1 MKRILLCPNQERDPG
16 LQVSLRLLRM
26 LREHNIETGVY
37 LPGEE
42 ALPDSFMQD
51 LLKGSEAEIMNGVD
65 MLICLGGDGTMLRYS
80 GLAARYNVPML
91 GINMGHLGFITEL
104 ELEEIGEL
112 EEILSGRYSL
122 EKRMMLDVEVRRENA
137 LVYSGF
143 GLNEAVVSGS
153 DPAHAIRLTA
163 YGDNRKISDYA
174 GDGIIIATPTGSTAY
189 SMAAG
194 GPIVEPTAENLIL
207 TPICAHSLTAKAYV
221 LTGDRVTS
229 VKLLR
234 ADGNDAQLLIDGRDR
249 FPLAVG
255 DLIYVKKSDY
265 SCQLVKVMDR
275 SFYEI
280 VKNKLNQ

>member
-1 MKRILLCPNQERDPG
+1 MNRILLCPNRERDPG
-16 LQVSLRLLRM
+16 LQVSRRLLRQF
-26 LREHNIETGVY
+26 RERGLEAGIY
-37 LPGEE
+37 LP
-42 ALPDSFMQD
+42 ADDAPDDLPQQE
-51 LLKGSEAEIMNGVD
+51 LACGSTDEVMRGVD
-65 MLICLGGDGTMLRYS
+65 MLICLGGDGTMLRLS
-80 GLAARYNVPML
+80 ILAAQYNVPML

-104 ELEEIGEL
+104 DLEEIGEL
-112 EEILSGRYSL
+112 EEILDGHYTL
-122 EKRMMLDVEVRRENA
+122 EKRMMLDVEVRRNDV

-143 GLNEAVVSGS
+143 GLNEAVVSRS

-221 LTGDRVTS
+221 LTGDRRTS

-234 ADGNDAQLLIDGRDR
+234 ADGDDALLLVDGRDR
-249 FPLAVG
+249 FPLLVG
-255 DLIYVKKSDY
+255 DLIYVKKSEF

>member
-1 MKRILLCPNQERDPG
+1 MNRILLCPNQERDPN
-16 LQVSLRLLRM
+16 LQVSLKLLRQ
-26 LREHNIETGVY
+26 LRGQGIQADIY
-37 LPGEE
+37 LPVDEVP
-42 ALPDSFMQD
+42 AASSIPD
-51 LLKGSEAEIMNGVD
+51 LLHASEDVAMSGVD
-65 MLICLGGDGTMLRYS
+65 MLICLGGDGTMLRFS
-80 GLAARYNVPML
+80 QPAARYNIPML

-112 EEILSGRYSL
+112 EEILAGHYTL
-122 EKRMMLDVEVRRENA
+122 EKRMMIDVEVRRKGK
-137 LVYSGF
+137 LVFSGS
-143 GLNEAVVSGS
+143 GLNEAVVSRS

-221 LTGDRVTS
+221 LTGDRCTS

-234 ADGNDAQLLIDGRDR
+234 AEGDDAQLLIDGRDR
-249 FPLAVG
+249 FPLLVG
-255 DLIYVKKSDY
+255 DLIYVKKSDLY
-265 SCQLVKVMDR
+265 CQLVKVMDR

>member
-1 MKRILLCPNQERDPG
+1 MKRILLCPNTERDPD
-16 LQVSLRLLRM
+16 LLVSRRLLNE
-26 LREHNIETGVY
+26 LRKRSIETGIY
-37 LPGEE
+37 LPFDPV
-42 ALPDSFMQD
+42 PDGLSADD
-51 LLKGSEAEIMNGVD
+51 LLLGEPGEIMRDVEL
-65 MLICLGGDGTMLRYS
+65 LICLGGDGTMLRMS
-80 GLAARYNVPML
+80 KLAARYNVPML

-104 ELEEIGEL
+104 ELEEMDRL
-112 EEILSGRYSL
+112 EEILEGKYTL
-122 EKRMMLDVEVRRENA
+122 EKRMMLDVEVRRENE
-137 LVYSGF
+137 LVFTGF
-143 GLNEAVVSGS
+143 GLNEAVVSRP

-207 TPICAHSLTAKAYV
+207 TPLCAHSLTAKAYV
-221 LTGDRVTS
+221 LTGDRRTS
-229 VKLLR
+229 VKLLK

-249 FPLAVG
+249 FPLLVG
-255 DLIYVKKSDY
+255 DLIYVRKSELY
-265 SCQLVKVMDR
+265 CRLVKVMDR

>member
-1 MKRILLCPNQERDPG
+1 MKHILLCPNLQRDPE
-16 LQVSLRLLRM
+16 LNVSCRLLDM
-26 LREHNIETGVY
+26 LRSRGFDAALY
-37 LPGEE
+37 LPFDPVPEDVHIQKLLEGDPG
-42 ALPDSFMQD
+42 AVVPGID
-51 LLKGSEAEIMNGVD
+51 LM
-65 MLICLGGDGTMLRYS
+65 ICLGGDGTMLRMS
-80 GLAARYNVPML
+80 KLAARYDVPML

-104 ELEEIGEL
+104 ELEETDRL
-112 EEILSGRYSL
+112 EEILAGYYSL
-122 EKRMMLDVEVRRENA
+122 EKRMMLDVEVKRENEI
-137 LVYSGF
+137 VFNGF
-143 GLNEAVVSGS
+143 GLNEAVVSRS
-153 DPAHAIRLTA
+153 DPAHTIRLTA

-221 LTGDRVTS
+221 LTGDRRTS

-234 ADGNDAQLLIDGRDR
+234 ADGNDALLLIDGRDR
-249 FPLAVG
+249 FPLLVG
-255 DLIYVKKSDY
+255 DIVYVRKSDLY
-265 SCQLVKVMDR
+265 CQLVKVMDR

>member
-1 MKRILLCPNQERDPG
+1 MKRILLCTSLDKDPE
-16 LQVSLRLLRM
+16 LRVSTGLLRR
-26 LREHNIETGVY
+26 LRAEGRSAWVY
-37 LPGEE
+37 LPFDPIPTDFPPEDVITGEGE
-42 ALPDSFMQD
+42 IRPES
-51 LLKGSEAEIMNGVD
+51 AEILV
-65 MLICLGGDGTMLRYS
+65 CLGGDGTMLRVAK
-80 GLAARYNVPML
+80 LAAKYGIPML

-104 ELEEIGEL
+104 ELEELDRL
-112 EEILSGRYSL
+112 EDVFAGRYSL
-122 EKRMMLDVEVRRENA
+122 ERRMMLDVEVQRNGETVFRD
-137 LVYSGF
+137 F
-143 GLNEAVVSGS
+143 GLNEAVVCRS

-221 LTGDRVTS
+221 LTGDRRTS
-229 VKLLR
+229 VKLIR
-234 ADGNDAQLLIDGRDR
+234 ADRDDAQLLVDGANRCYLL
-249 FPLAVG
+249 PG
-255 DLIYVKKSDY
+255 DLIYVQKSEY
-265 SCQLVKVMDR
+265 FCQLVKVLDR

>member
-1 MKRILLCPNQERDPG
+1 MKRILLCPNRKRDPDF
-16 LQVSLRLLRM
+16 QVTRRLLQE
-26 LREHNIETGVY
+26 LRQRSVDTGIY
-37 LPGEE
+37 LPYDSAPED
-42 ALPDSFMQD
+42 LPAGD
-51 LLKGSEAEIMNGVD
+51 LLVGEPEEVLRGVEF
-65 MLICLGGDGTMLRYS
+65 LISLGGDGSMLRMS
-80 GLAARYNVPML
+80 KLAARYNVPML
-91 GINMGHLGFITEL
+91 GINMGYLGFITEL
-104 ELEEIGEL
+104 ELEELDRLG
-112 EEILSGRYSL
+112 EILDGKYTL
-122 EKRMMLDVEVRRENA
+122 EKRMMLDVEVRRENE
-137 LVYSGF
+137 LVFTGF
-143 GLNEAVVSGS
+143 GLNEAVVSRT

-221 LTGDRVTS
+221 LTGDRRTS
-229 VKLLR
+229 VKLIR

-249 FPLAVG
+249 FPLLVD
-255 DLIYVKKSDY
+255 DLIYVRKSELY
-265 SCQLVKVMDR
+265 CQLVKVMDR

>member
-1 MKRILLCPNQERDPG
+1 MNKILLCPNLGRDPG
-16 LQVSLRLLRM
+16 LQVSLRLLSQ
-26 LREHNIETGVY
+26 LRKHGTESGVY
-37 LPGEE
+37 LPFEDIPADLSSEDILFGSECE
-42 ALPDSFMQD
+42 IMQD
-51 LLKGSEAEIMNGVD
+51 VD
-65 MLICLGGDGTMLRYS
+65 MLICLGGDGTILRFS
-80 GLAARYNVPML
+80 KLAARYNVPIL

-104 ELEEIGEL
+104 ELEEIGKL
-112 EEILSGRYSL
+112 EEILSGHYTL
-122 EKRMMLDVEVRRENA
+122 EKRMMLDVEVRRDGE
-137 LVYSGF
+137 LVFSCF
-143 GLNEAVVSGS
+143 GLNEAVVSRS

-221 LTGDRVTS
+221 LAGDRRTS
-229 VKLLR
+229 VKLIR
-234 ADGNDAQLLIDGRDR
+234 ADVNDAQLLVDGRDR
-249 FPLAVG
+249 FPLLVG
-255 DLIYVKKSDY
+255 DLVYIKKSDFT
-265 SCQLVKVMDR
+265 CQLVKVMDR

>member
-1 MKRILLCPNQERDPG
+1 MERILLCPNRERDPS
-16 LQVSLRLLRM
+16 LQVSRRLLAH
-26 LREHNIETGVY
+26 LREKGIRAGIY
-37 LPGEE
+37 LPFEDASKE
-42 ALPDSFMQD
+42 VDTSD
-51 LLKGSEAEIMNGVD
+51 LLFGEPSDVIAGAE
-65 MLICLGGDGTMLRYS
+65 LILCLGGDGTMLRMS
-80 GLAARYNVPML
+80 KLAARFDVPML

-104 ELEEIGEL
+104 ELEDMDRL
-112 EEILSGRYSL
+112 EEILNGNYTL
-122 EKRMMLDVEVRRENA
+122 EKRMMLDVEVRRDEK
-137 LVYSGF
+137 LVFTGF
-143 GLNEAVVSGS
+143 GLNEAVVSCT

-221 LTGDRVTS
+221 LTGDRRTS
-229 VKLLR
+229 VKLIR
-234 ADGNDAQLLIDGRDR
+234 ADGNDTLLLIDGRDR
-249 FPLAVG
+249 FPLLVG
-255 DLIYVKKSDY
+255 DLIFVKKSDLY
-265 SCQLVKVMDR
+265 CKLVKIMDR

>member
-1 MKRILLCPNQERDPG
+1 MKRILLCTNLERDPE
-16 LQVSLRLLRM
+16 LLVSRRLLSR
-26 LREHNIETGVY
+26 LHERGLETGIY
-37 LPGEE
+37 LPFD
-42 ALPDSFMQD
+42 AIPDGISNTN
-51 LLKGSEAEIMNGVD
+51 LLKGKPDDILPGAEMI
-65 MLICLGGDGTMLRYS
+65 ICLGGDGTILRIS
-80 GLAARYNVPML
+80 KLAAGFNIPIL

-104 ELEEIGEL
+104 ELEEIDRL
-112 EEILSGRYSL
+112 EDILDGHYSL
-122 EKRMMLDVEVRRENA
+122 EKRMMLDVEVRRA
-137 LVYSGF
+137 DMVVFTSF

-221 LTGDRVTS
+221 LTGDRRTS
-229 VKLLR
+229 IKLIR
-234 ADGNDAQLLIDGRDR
+234 ADADDAQLLVDGRDR
-249 FPLAVG
+249 YPLLVG
-255 DLIYVKKSDY
+255 DLIYVKKSDLY
-265 SCQLVKVMDR
+265 CQLVKVMDR

-280 VKNKLNQ
+280 VKNKLN

>member
-1 MKRILLCPNQERDPG
+1 MNRILLCPNQERDPG
-16 LQVSLRLLRM
+16 LRVSLRLLRE
-26 LREHNIETGVY
+26 LRERGADAVVY
-37 LPGEE
+37 LPFDEIPEGI
-42 ALPDSFMQD
+42 PSRD
-51 LLKGSEAEIMNGVD
+51 LLCGSEDEVMRGVD
-65 MLICLGGDGTMLRYS
+65 MLICLGGDGTMLRFS
-80 GLAARYNVPML
+80 KLAARYDVPML

-104 ELEEIGEL
+104 ELEEMGEL
-112 EEILSGRYSL
+112 DEILSGHYTL
-122 EKRMMLDVEVRRENA
+122 EKRMMIDVEVRRDGN
-137 LVYSGF
+137 LVFSGF

-221 LTGDRVTS
+221 LTGDRRTS
-229 VKLLR
+229 VKLIR

-249 FPLAVG
+249 FPLLVG
-255 DLIYVKKSDY
+255 DLIYVKKSEL
-265 SCQLVKVMDR
+265 SCRLVKVMDR

>member
-1 MKRILLCPNQERDPG
+1 MNRILLCPNLERDPG
-16 LQVSLRLLRM
+16 LQVSLSLLRR
-26 LREHNIETGVY
+26 LRKQGIESGVY
-37 LPGEE
+37 LPFDEIPADLSPGDLICGCEDE
-42 ALPDSFMQD
+42 IMQD
-51 LLKGSEAEIMNGVD
+51 VD
-65 MLICLGGDGTMLRYS
+65 MLICLGGDGTMLRFS
-80 GLAARYNVPML
+80 NLAATHSVPML

-112 EEILSGRYSL
+112 DQILSGRYTL
-122 EKRMMLDVEVRRENA
+122 EKRMMLDVEVRRNGE
-137 LVYSGF
+137 LMYSGF
-143 GLNEAVVSGS
+143 GLNEAVVSRS

-221 LTGDRVTS
+221 LTGDRRTS

-234 ADGNDAQLLIDGRDR
+234 TEGDDAQLLVDGRDR
-249 FPLAVG
+249 FPLLVG
-255 DLIYVKKSDY
+255 DLIYVKKSEWY
-265 SCQLVKVMDR
+265 CQLVKVMDR

>member
-1 MKRILLCPNQERDPG
+1 MKHILLCPNLQRDPE
-16 LQVSLRLLRM
+16 LNVSCRLLDM
-26 LREHNIETGVY
+26 LRSRGFDAALY
-37 LPGEE
+37 LPFDPVPEDVHIPKLLEGDPG
-42 ALPDSFMQD
+42 AVVPGID
-51 LLKGSEAEIMNGVD
+51 LM
-65 MLICLGGDGTMLRYS
+65 ICLGGDGTMLRMS
-80 GLAARYNVPML
+80 KLAARYDVPML

-104 ELEEIGEL
+104 ELEETDRL
-112 EEILSGRYSL
+112 EEILAGYYSL
-122 EKRMMLDVEVRRENA
+122 EKRMMLDVEVKRENEI
-137 LVYSGF
+137 VFNGF
-143 GLNEAVVSGS
+143 GLNEAVVSRS
-153 DPAHAIRLTA
+153 DPAHTIRLTA

-221 LTGDRVTS
+221 LTGDRRTS

-234 ADGNDAQLLIDGRDR
+234 ADGNDALLLIDGRDR
-249 FPLAVG
+249 FPLLVG
-255 DLIYVKKSDY
+255 DIVYVRKSDLY
-265 SCQLVKVMDR
+265 CQLVKVMDR